1 MLSGASSWR
10 IQLAM
15 LSGAGDENLRL
26 TRFLDHGHCQV
37 RHQWRLVRDHEER
50 EWVTLRL
57 RARGTRR
64 RLCSHVSRD
73 CHTARH
79 PRGQAR
85 PRHRR
90 PGGDLCCDPR
100 ILRAVAH
107 LGQTCYHDRSGG
119 DPRVRISRAFHGVT
133 FATAERFQGALC
145 RSTWASGKSWDSM
158 PRFSQRNWLTSGYG
172 RSTSF

>member
-50 EWVTLRL
+50 AWVTLRL

-64 RLCSHVSRD
+64 RLCSHVSLRAI
-73 CHTARH
+73 HVGRH
-79 PRGQAR
+79 ALVIGGQAEIYVATPEFYAR
-85 PRHRR
+85 LHTWVRLATMTVRAETPGFVYLGRFTVLRLQRRNDSKEPFVAAHGPRASLGTLC
-90 PGGDLCCDPR
+90 PGSP
-100 ILRAVAH
+100 
-107 LGQTCYHDRSGG
+107 SGTG
-119 DPRVRISRAFHGVT
+119 
-133 FATAERFQGALC
+133 
-145 RSTWASGKSWDSM
+145 
-158 PRFSQRNWLTSGYG
+158 
-172 RSTSF
+172 